1 MKEFEIIPIVLSG
14 GLGSRLWPMSRG
26 SFPKQYLS
34 IFDKF
39 SMFQKTIL
47 RLNRIRSIR
56 SPVVVCNEDHRF
68 IVANMLKEIALESS
82 AIILEPVGRNT
93 APAIVAAT
101 LNSTKSNSKNS
112 LILVLPSDHLIED
125 EESFC
130 KLIEIAREEIS
141 NNQVITF
148 GVTPTEPNTG
158 YGYIK
163 YSDDKCVNGLFD
175 TKAFIEKPCK
185 EVAEDYLKSG
195 KFLWNSGIFMCAPE
209 TLLNGLNNYFDTL
222 IEPVRYSLENSTMDF
237 DFIRLNKQYFKSSV
251 NISIDNALLESFDNI
266 KVMKLDVGWSD
277 AGTWPS
283 LYKIGKKDYRG
294 NVVKG
299 DVFCDRTFDSYIN
312 SSNRM
317 IATIG
322 VKDLVIV
329 DTQDVVF
336 IADINKS
343 HEIDNIMKLL
353 RKNKRDE
360 RNMHKKIYRPW
371 GWYKTIESGSNFQIK
386 KLHVNLKSKLSL
398 QKHSKRS
405 EHWFVVK
412 GIADVVLNESSFTL
426 KPGQSTYI
434 SVGDAHSLE
443 NKQEVVLEV
452 IEVQSGSYLGED
464 DIVRLSDIYN
474 RV

>member
-1 MKEFEIIPIVLSG
+1 
-14 GLGSRLWPMSRG
+14 
-26 SFPKQYLS
+26 
-34 IFDKF
+34 
-39 SMFQKTIL
+39 
-47 RLNRIRSIR
+47 
-56 SPVVVCNEDHRF
+56 
-68 IVANMLKEIALESS
+68 
-82 AIILEPVGRNT
+82 
-93 APAIVAAT
+93 
-101 LNSTKSNSKNS
+101 
-112 LILVLPSDHLIED
+112 
-125 EESFC
+125 
-130 KLIEIAREEIS
+130 
-141 NNQVITF
+141 
-148 GVTPTEPNTG
+148 
-158 YGYIK
+158 
-163 YSDDKCVNGLFD
+163 
-175 TKAFIEKPCK
+175 
-185 EVAEDYLKSG
+185 
-195 KFLWNSGIFMCAPE
+195 
-209 TLLNGLNNYFDTL
+209 
-222 IEPVRYSLENSTMDF
+222 MDF

-386 KLHVNLKSKLSL
+386 KLHLNLKSKLSL

-405 EHWFVVK
+405 EHWVVVK

-434 SVGDAHSLE
+434 SVGDVHSLE